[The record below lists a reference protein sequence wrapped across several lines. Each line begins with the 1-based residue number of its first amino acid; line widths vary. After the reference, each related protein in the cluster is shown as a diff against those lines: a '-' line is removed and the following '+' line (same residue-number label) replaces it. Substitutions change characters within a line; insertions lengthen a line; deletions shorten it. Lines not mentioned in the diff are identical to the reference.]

1 MNSKSMA
8 TMASQFYLTF
18 DICIV
23 FLLPS
28 MNINCEKKNKIKT
41 NKLKMARDLKVISKE
56 EFKIKVRVI
65 LELKIVL

>member
-1 MNSKSMA
+1 MNCKSMA

-23 FLLPS
+23 LLLHN
-28 MNINCEKKNKIKT
+28 MNINCEKKSKIKS

-65 LELKIVL
+65 LEL